1 MTRLAVA
8 GGSVIAGLVIGIAV
22 VHRDHSAPVA
32 HPDRGPYR
40 GSEPPG
46 SIYAPAFTLPSYRG
60 VRVSVPKPGKVVV
73 LSFVDTSCKESC
85 PVVTSAIARAYR
97 LLTPKERRQVVPLLV
112 TVDPR
117 TDTPQHVRPFLE
129 RRHALAVD
137 YLIGT
142 VRQLRPV
149 WKAYFILPA
158 IDTGNADVHS
168 SDVRIFDRRS
178 LWVAT
183 QHAGVDLNSANLV
196 HDVRT
201 ALAPGG

>member
-1 MTRLAVA
+1 
-8 GGSVIAGLVIGIAV
+8 
-22 VHRDHSAPVA
+22 
-32 HPDRGPYR
+32 
-40 GSEPPG
+40 
-46 SIYAPAFTLPSYRG
+46 
-60 VRVSVPKPGKVVV
+60 
-73 LSFVDTSCKESC
+73 
-85 PVVTSAIARAYR
+85 
-97 LLTPKERRQVVPLLV
+97 V

-201 ALAPGG
+201 ASGARRLIQSSFQNETLCRRGLIPKRALSRVRARRAATARPAAR